1 MLNRRLIGANG
12 ESRAIAF
19 LKERKF
25 RIVERN
31 YRTKVGEIDIIA
43 ERDGLVTFVEVK
55 TRRSKSYGSPEEAID
70 KKKRKRI
77 IKAAKYYLVS
87 HNLYDE
93 VDVRFDVL
101 SLTKKN
107 GVFQI
112 EYFENAFRD
121 EG

>member
-19 LKERKF
+19 LKGRRFK
-25 RIVERN
+25 IVERN

-112 EYFENAFRD
+112 EYFEDAFRD
-121 EG
+121 DG